1 MKDFVEYLAKHLVDD
16 PDAVEVKEIES
27 DRTVI
32 YEVSVADDD
41 MGKIIGKNGQTVNA
55 IRTLLTAASA
65 KQGGK
70 RAMLELND

>member
-1 MKDFVEYLAKHLVDD
+1 MKDFVEYLAKHLVDS
-16 PDAVEVKEIES
+16 PDEVEVKEIES

-65 KQGGK
+65 KKGGK

>member
-1 MKDFVEYLAKHLVDD
+1 MKDFVEYLAKHLVDN
-16 PDAVEVKEIES
+16 PDEVEVKEIES

-32 YEVSVADDD
+32 YEVSVADND